1 MSKRL
6 IFSLAAAALIG
17 SPVIAQDTP
26 TADTIVA
33 TVNGTDIKLGHMVMV
48 RQQLPQQYQQL
59 PPNVLFDGIL
69 EQLIQQTVLS
79 QSAGDDLPARVT
91 LSIENQERAL
101 VAGDVVEKVG
111 EAAATENAIQAE
123 YEERY
128 LNVEPAQEY
137 NASHILV
144 PTLEEAQAVK
154 AELDAGAAFAETAME
169 KSTGPSGP
177 NGGALG
183 WFGAGMMVPPFEV
196 AVMEL
201 TIGQISEPV
210 ETQFGWHVIILN
222 DTRQEEAPTLDEVR
236 AELVALLQREAVEA
250 RIAELTAAAVIT
262 QIEQGAIDPEL
273 LTDPDLVF
281 E

>member
-1 MSKRL
+1 
-6 IFSLAAAALIG
+6 
-17 SPVIAQDTP
+17 
-26 TADTIVA
+26 
-33 TVNGTDIKLGHMVMV
+33 MVMV